1 MAGSPA
7 LPHHTQHHNCAATTM
22 APRSSMPLH
31 TQGAAEQPA
40 VNTTSSSAEPP
51 SQSGNI
57 SVPAETSSRA
67 KTRKQEQNRPLVQEE
82 VQRLVNS
89 VGFRALVM
97 DVMRELLYGPS
108 ALQNDNK
115 AEAMAAVTE
124 FMTSDFLQPL
134 IKDSLTE
141 KFLKPIIQ
149 AALGKTTIPAS
160 VTALK
165 QQMSNMN
172 LMHVNLKSELDNSDR
187 KGAFDILL
195 QELAEEIRARQL
207 VEDKLEQAEN
217 MVQQQGYM
225 LQQQASILQQQE
237 SDIRWMR
244 QFFTAPPQGWS
255 RQ

>member
-1 MAGSPA
+1 
-7 LPHHTQHHNCAATTM
+7 
-22 APRSSMPLH
+22 MPLR
-31 TQGAAEQPA
+31 TQPAAEQPA

-51 SQSGNI
+51 SQSGNT
-57 SVPAETSSRA
+57 SVPAEPSSRA
-67 KTRKQEQNRPLVQEE
+67 TTRGTRKLEQNRQLHREE
-82 VQRLVNS
+82 LERYTAS
-89 VGFRALVM
+89 DIFRDLVM

-115 AEAMAAVTE
+115 AEAKAAVTE
-124 FMTSDFLQPL
+124 LLTSDFLQPL
-134 IKDSLTE
+134 IKNSLTE

-149 AALGKTTIPAS
+149 AALGKTTIPAN

-165 QQMSNMN
+165 QQMTNMN
-172 LMHVNLKSELDNSDR
+172 LMHVNLKAEVDNSDR

-207 VEDKLEQAEN
+207 VEDKLQQAEDKLQQAEN
-217 MVQQQGYM
+217 VVQQQGYM
-225 LQQQASILQQQE
+225 LQQQE